1 MRHGLVQLLGGDGP
15 HRARHAQGH
24 LTGAAP
30 HRGPGGEHRSAAVA
44 HTASKDVYF
53 TVVSLVGIPG
63 TAGQPELLGKH
74 GVEIAFQPQDQVGR
88 DTDVGHGELS
98 GQSAPL
104 PQQIASLGEGKGDG
118 LHRLHRAAQ
127 DPSGVGL
134 HTAGDVH

>member
-30 HRGPGGEHRSAAVA
+30 HRGPGGEHGGAAVTHA
-44 HTASKDVYF
+44 AGKDVYF
-53 TVVSLVGIPG
+53 TVIPLVGLPVSS
-63 TAGQPELLGKH
+63 GQVKLLGEDS
-74 GVEIAFQPQDQVGR
+74 VEIALHLPDKVGG
-88 DTDVGHGELS
+88 DADVGHRELS
-98 GQSAPL
+98 GQGAPL